1 MRYLA
6 LGFAASVALLAVAS
20 PEVVVAQEG
29 AAGEATSAYT
39 VFPGDE
45 IEIYVWGEQRL
56 QRSVRVLPDG
66 TLAFPLVGQIDAGGR
81 TLTEI
86 ESIVTERLRPE
97 YRGEVPRVTVSV
109 VSAAGLE
116 FSVMGRVNSPGAF
129 TPSRRINLLEALAMA
144 GGPSEF
150 ANLDDI
156 VILRKEGDTIVPYR
170 ASVSR
175 LFKANVRESHIE
187 DANILTINPGDTIIV
202 P

>member
-1 MRYLA
+1 MRYFA
-6 LGFAASVALLAVAS
+6 LGFAASVAMMMAATPTAVL
-20 PEVVVAQEG
+20 AQE
-29 AAGEATSAYT
+29 AAVSESSSLYT

-66 TLAFPLVGQIDAGGR
+66 TLAFPLVGQIEAGGR
-81 TLTEI
+81 TLVEI
-86 ESIVTERLRPE
+86 EGIVTERLRPE

-109 VSAAGLE
+109 VASAGME

-129 TPSRRINLLEALAMA
+129 TPTRRVNVLEALAMA

-156 VILRKEGDTIVPYR
+156 VILRKQGDQIVPLKVN
-170 ASVSR
+170 VSR
-175 LFKANVRESHIE
+175 LFRADVRASHIR
-187 DANILTINPGDTIIV
+187 DANILTIKPGDTIIV